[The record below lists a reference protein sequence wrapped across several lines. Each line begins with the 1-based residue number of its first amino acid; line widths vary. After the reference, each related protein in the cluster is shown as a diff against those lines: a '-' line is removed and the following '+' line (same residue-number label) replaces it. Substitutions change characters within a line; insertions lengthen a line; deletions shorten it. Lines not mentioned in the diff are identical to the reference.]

1 MGGGRQNFG
10 QAQGRGG
17 ALLGAAFAAW
27 YALSGAPGVA
37 TAGEGWAGEGFALVG
52 AGGGLG
58 GLVGGSDDGLNGFAG
73 VIYAPGHSLSDTGVL
88 LRGWAKA
95 LEFDYG
101 ADLPGA
107 PDTRIRAL
115 GYGFQVEAGWQF
127 AGPRGRIALLP
138 GVAWRDHELTPSDPD
153 SRLEDERFGMSL
165 TADGEWRFGDRF
177 GIMANATYLTGFE
190 DYWAQAR
197 PFLDLGSGWKLGLDF
212 AGWGGPDYA
221 KMRAGVFT
229 SGYELPF
236 TVFGRTFLGASAGV
250 QSDTDGKHAAPFA
263 GIDIGVLF

>member
-1 MGGGRQNFG
+1 MDGRRQTSG
-10 QAQGRGG
+10 RVQGRGG
-17 ALLGAAFAAW
+17 ALLGAAIAAW
-27 YALSGAPGVA
+27 LALSGAPGVA
-37 TAGEGWAGEGFALVG
+37 TAGEGFALVG
-52 AGGGLG
+52 VGAGLG
-58 GLVGGSDDGLNGFAG
+58 GLIGGDDDGLHGFAG

-95 LEFDYG
+95 LDFDYHT
-101 ADLPGA
+101 DLPGE

-115 GYGFQVEAGWQF
+115 GYGFQVEAGWQI
-127 AGPRGRIALLP
+127 AGPRGRLALLP
-138 GVAWRDHELTPSDPD
+138 GIAWRDHELTPSDPD
-153 SRLEDERFGMSL
+153 SRLEDERFGVSL
-165 TADGEWRFGDRF
+165 TADGEWRFSDRF
-177 GIMANATYLTGFE
+177 GIMANATYLTGFD

-197 PFLDLGSGWKLGLDF
+197 PFVDLGSGWKVGLDF

-236 TVFGRTFLGASAGV
+236 RIFGRTFLGASAGA

-263 GIDIGVLF
+263 GINIGVLF